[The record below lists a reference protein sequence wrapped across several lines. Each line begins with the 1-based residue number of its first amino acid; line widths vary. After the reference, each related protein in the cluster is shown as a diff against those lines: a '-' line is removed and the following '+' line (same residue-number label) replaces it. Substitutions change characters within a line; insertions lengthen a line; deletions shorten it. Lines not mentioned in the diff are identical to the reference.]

1 MSVNASTS
9 NHSNSQKIDLKNR
22 LTVNIIDQS
31 SLDQTHLQQ
40 RNFKYV
46 AIIRDF
52 VYICWLLRKRNDKL
66 AL

>member
-9 NHSNSQKIDLKNR
+9 NHSNSQKFDLKNR

-31 SLDQTHLQQ
+31 SLAQTHLQQ